1 MMIPF
6 IPVLKRILQTECLLE
21 GVQCACSAL
30 SNFLISQEET
40 IVDVI
45 LNDDSGTSIIK
56 ELVHQLQD
64 SRVKVVKTVVRLLI
78 EITDCCNCDQ
88 VLLLQPALQFLFR
101 IIQKRY
107 EDSGYKEAAILAI
120 ECFGSITKLGAGAVS
135 MLVRTTPELFDTF
148 VGLVQEGLQEMKLS
162 AFREHAFVFSATT
175 TLMSAVSSA
184 AEGGDILYF
193 IELRC
198 YPLVFAVLEAFNDND
213 EIVQETVSA
222 LTNVIR
228 WFPNFDHQQ
237 KVKIRINSFEAPAG
251 WAVLQGLANKG
262 REPSSTHN
270 CSALQMKNSV
280 NAQKLLQIA
289 IQLRLTEEKG

>member
-1 MMIPF
+1 MIPF
-6 IPVLKRILQTECLLE
+6 IPVLKRILQTENLLE
-21 GVQCACSAL
+21 GVRHACSAL
-30 SNFLISQEET
+30 SNFLISQKET
-40 IVDVI
+40 IVDGM
-45 LNDDSGTSIIK
+45 LNDGTGTGIING
-56 ELVHQLQD
+56 LVQQLQD

-78 EITDCCNCDQ
+78 EITDCCNCQQ
-88 VLLLQPALQFLFR
+88 VLQLQPALHPLLS

-107 EDSGYKEAAILAI
+107 EDSGFKAAAILAI
-120 ECFGSITKLGAGAVS
+120 ECFGNISKLGAGAVS
-135 MLVRTTPELFDTF
+135 MVVRTTPELFETL
-148 VGLVQEGLQEMKLS
+148 VGLVREGLQEMKLS

-184 AEGGDILYF
+184 AEGDDILYF
-193 IELRC
+193 IDLGC

-222 LTNVIR
+222 LTNVVR
-228 WFPNFDHQQ
+228 QFPNFDHQQ

-280 NAQKLLQIA
+280 SAQKLLQIA